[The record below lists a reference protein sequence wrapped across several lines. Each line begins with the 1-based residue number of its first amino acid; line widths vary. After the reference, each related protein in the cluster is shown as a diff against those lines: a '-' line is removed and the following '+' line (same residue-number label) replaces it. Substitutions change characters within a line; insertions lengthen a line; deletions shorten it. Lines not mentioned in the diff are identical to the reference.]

1 MSTTKVQAPRKL
13 TEEETLDTFEDWWF
27 QVECYYSRDPKF
39 ADFFDNKTIKWKS
52 RADEHRGLS
61 KAEDASNL
69 NTLLR
74 ALATYTSGPYVKSEL
89 LDDTRS
95 LKDVRRVFLRFLEIE
110 VTDHSL
116 LNYYTISRQPSER
129 PLVFYHRLRYH
140 ILQHH
145 LPEGTKLSNTKTLDA
160 DEAVST
166 TMERFIIMEWLHRL
180 DSRLIK
186 FIQEKFAAELSSN
199 STYLI
204 SMVDSLAKNVDK
216 YITQMD
222 NTSSI
227 NMLATQQGQL
237 QSTHGGPEFEEEE
250 TSVMFSRGGF
260 HNNSPSQ
267 NTRGVNRQQ
276 FDRFRPV
283 RQQRSTFGSGN
294 RFNQQS
300 LNRSRCEYCFMQA
313 KGQGKTVEYNHDISN
328 CPQMIAKFSKINLTS
343 VPDQESDTEDNQE
356 YVNFYE
362 EQL

>member
-39 ADFFDNKTIKWKS
+39 ADFFDNKNIKWKS
-52 RADEHRGLS
+52 RSDVNRGLR

-116 LNYYTISRQPSER
+116 LNYYTLSRRPNER
-129 PLVFYHRLRYH
+129 PLVFYHRLRYY

-145 LPEGTKLSNTKTLDA
+145 LPEGTKVSDTKTLDA
-160 DEAVST
+160 DEAVSV
-166 TMERFIIMEWLHRL
+166 TMERFIVMEWLHRL
-180 DSRLIK
+180 DNRLIK
-186 FIQEKFAAELSSN
+186 FIQERFALELSSS
-199 STYLI
+199 STCL
-204 SMVDSLAKNVDK
+204 SNMVVSLAKNMDM
-216 YITQMD
+216 YIVQMD

-227 NMLATQQGQL
+227 NMLATQQGKL
-237 QSTHGGPEFEEEE
+237 QSTHGAPELDEEE
-250 TSVMFSRGGF
+250 TSIRFSRGGF
-260 HNNSPSQ
+260 RNRPFQNN
-267 NTRGVNRQQ
+267 RGFNRQQ
-276 FDRFRPV
+276 FDKPRHV
-283 RQQRSTFGSGN
+283 RQQIGFTSGS
-294 RFNQQS
+294 RYNQQCS
-300 LNRSRCEYCFMQA
+300 NRSKCEYCFMQA

-328 CPQMIAKFSKINLTS
+328 CPEMIARFSNTNLN
-343 VPDQESDTEDNQE
+343 QESDTEDNRE
-356 YVNFYE
+356 YVNFYG

>member
-39 ADFFDNKTIKWKS
+39 ADFFDNKNIKWKS
-52 RADEHRGLS
+52 RTDVHRGLS
-61 KAEDASNL
+61 KQEDANSL

-74 ALATYTSGPYVKSEL
+74 ALATYTSGPYVKNEL

-95 LKDVRRVFLRFLEIE
+95 LKDVRKVFLRFLEID
-110 VTDHSL
+110 VTDHSF
-116 LNYYTISRQPSER
+116 LNYYTLSRRPNER

-140 ILQHH
+140 TLQHH
-145 LPEGTKLSNTKTLDA
+145 LPEGTKVSNSKTLDA
-160 DEAVST
+160 DETVSV

-186 FIQEKFAAELSSN
+186 FIQEKFASELSSC

-204 SMVDSLAKNVDK
+204 NNVDSLAKNVDK

-237 QSTHGGPEFEEEE
+237 QSTHGGPELEEEE
-250 TSVMFSRGGF
+250 TSVMFNRGGF
-260 HNNSPSQ
+260 RSRASQ
-267 NTRGVNRQQ
+267 NTREVNRQQ
-276 FDRFRPV
+276 FEKFRPV
-283 RQQRSTFGSGN
+283 RQQNSNFTSGN
-294 RFNQQS
+294 RYNQQS
-300 LNRSRCEYCFMQA
+300 SNRSKCEYCFMQA
-313 KGQGKTVEYNHDISN
+313 KIQRKTFEYNHD
-328 CPQMIAKFSKINLTS
+328 KIKL
-343 VPDQESDTEDNQE
+343 
-356 YVNFYE
+356 
-362 EQL
+362 L